1 MSDEDRDTLYCICR
15 QPYNENEFMIECEVC
30 SDWFHGS
37 CVGILEHQAP
47 DIEIYHCPNCQISHG
62 PLKLKQRRNWHRHD
76 YSDNGSTKAVQT
88 GTVIFIKELKGRAF
102 PSADEI
108 PITRLRGHQLCKEFF
123 QKNGF
128 EVPILIDSKDGL
140 DLTVPPPNFTVRDVE
155 DHVGSMREID
165 VIDVARQE
173 DHKMLM
179 REWTEYYNSPN
190 RDKIFNVISLEFSKT
205 KLSDRVEVPL
215 CVRDVSW
222 ACNGVW
228 PDQLPEDCTYRK
240 PEVQKYCLMG
250 VKDSFTD
257 FHVDFG
263 GTSVWYHVL
272 RGEKVF
278 YLIRPTNAN
287 LGLYETW
294 LNASNQSELFFGDQ
308 VDKCYK
314 CVVRQGQTVLLP
326 SGWIHAVFTPIDS
339 LVFGGNFLHDYSI
352 PMQLEVYA
360 IEKRV
365 KTAEKYLFPS
375 YETMNWYAAKH
386 VLDTMRDYLEE
397 GKKPPDYI
405 FEGAK
410 ALVYHLRSWS
420 QRKDFAKSAK
430 HDVPEHIQYGRLLKD
445 LGKEVKTCEETMGSK
460 ISQKA
465 TSKSTS
471 QMDRKRRKQKKKDS
485 TKGIDGLDILDQH
498 THNKLVEME
507 EERKSIYN
515 FDEEQS
521 DVSSPGSRVP
531 KIGAYTESSEG
542 ESPEKFT
549 ANRSLLTLKVSNGKI
564 VSERKAKQ
572 GEFQPLVTSED
583 SDSEGLVV
591 DENPS
596 KRRPSRD
603 FNNPKLKLKLSFHHP
618 QGSSDVKTEQK
629 PSLLGPQKPSLL
641 GPQKSPPL
649 KKPSALEGPS
659 SPRSLT
665 SPRQPL
671 TPTPRH
677 PPSKQTYTV
686 PPISTLLPPKT
697 EVSQLTDLD
706 LKSRPVKQESK
717 PSSLVKS
724 DLTLSDIIKN
734 QSALNSSLSTI
745 GKVEP
750 LTPGNLESSDE
761 QEARRNI
768 PTIRGGLNGSIAD
781 ILEAS
786 GYGTETAFTV
796 DDDPERASSPSM
808 REAIQGMLSMSRGGL
823 SGMQLFSRAESRRQ
837 AIRSRGVGHLAEEDE
852 EEQLSKCY
860 QDDEYVY
867 PTLEMDDDDQD
878 HAMKSHSKHSKDQTW
893 NPKARVHITVPLG
906 ERTHREGVAKESVKN
921 SLEASAAKIADQ
933 PKVKRQYKKKTKLDM
948 DAGPSSSFL
957 SPTQS
962 GSAFR
967 PGIKSPTHGGDNP
980 LKRKKPKKG
989 EATAKQRLG
998 KILKMHKMMH

>member
-1 MSDEDRDTLYCICR
+1 M
-15 QPYNENEFMIECEVC
+15 F
-30 SDWFHGS
+30 
-37 CVGILEHQAP
+37 
-47 DIEIYHCPNCQISHG
+47 
-62 PLKLKQRRNWHRHD
+62 
-76 YSDNGSTKAVQT
+76 
-88 GTVIFIKELKGRAF
+88 
-102 PSADEI
+102 
-108 PITRLRGHQLCKEFF
+108 
-123 QKNGF
+123 
-128 EVPILIDSKDGL
+128 
-140 DLTVPPPNFTVRDVE
+140 DV
-155 DHVGSMREID
+155 
-165 VIDVARQE
+165 
-173 DHKMLM
+173 
-179 REWTEYYNSPN
+179 
-190 RDKIFNVISLEFSKT
+190 FS
-205 KLSDRVEVPL
+205 V
-215 CVRDVSW
+215 
-222 ACNGVW
+222 
-228 PDQLPEDCTYRK
+228 
-240 PEVQKYCLMG
+240 
-250 VKDSFTD
+250 
-257 FHVDFG
+257 
-263 GTSVWYHVL
+263 
-272 RGEKVF
+272 
-278 YLIRPTNAN
+278 
-287 LGLYETW
+287 
-294 LNASNQSELFFGDQ
+294 
-308 VDKCYK
+308 
-314 CVVRQGQTVLLP
+314 
-326 SGWIHAVFTPIDS
+326 
-339 LVFGGNFLHDYSI
+339 
-352 PMQLEVYA
+352 
-360 IEKRV
+360 
-365 KTAEKYLFPS
+365 
-375 YETMNWYAAKH
+375 
-386 VLDTMRDYLEE
+386 
-397 GKKPPDYI
+397 
-405 FEGAK
+405 
-410 ALVYHLRSWS
+410 
-420 QRKDFAKSAK
+420 
-430 HDVPEHIQYGRLLKD
+430 
-445 LGKEVKTCEETMGSK
+445 
-460 ISQKA
+460 
-465 TSKSTS
+465 
-471 QMDRKRRKQKKKDS
+471 
-485 TKGIDGLDILDQH
+485 
-498 THNKLVEME
+498 
-507 EERKSIYN
+507 
-515 FDEEQS
+515 
-521 DVSSPGSRVP
+521 
-531 KIGAYTESSEG
+531 
-542 ESPEKFT
+542 
-549 ANRSLLTLKVSNGKI
+549 
-564 VSERKAKQ
+564 
-572 GEFQPLVTSED
+572 
-583 SDSEGLVV
+583 
-591 DENPS
+591 
-596 KRRPSRD
+596 
-603 FNNPKLKLKLSFHHP
+603 HHP